1 MTAGISELFMR
12 WGWIDAPQ
20 DLQYIEGIVA
30 ALIASAALMVGW
42 GLSRLVYLRLAAIW
56 ERRAGYESALA
67 RRRIRDMVRRFT
79 TAMLIGMALN
89 LYEWSLIASVVFGL
103 TLAITLA
110 LFVNDLVRGV
120 RMPDWLGTFLGL
132 ATLISILA
140 SMFGGLDPITTAMD
154 RVGFNLG
161 EKRFSLLWVV
171 TIAITMLVLYT
182 AARVVNR
189 IAGHVIGSSDGL
201 DATQKLL
208 GQKIAGVVV
217 IVLAFFIGIDTLGID
232 LTALSFFS
240 GAFGLAIG
248 FGLQKTIGNLFAGI
262 ILLLD
267 RSIKPG
273 DVIAVGD
280 SFGWVNKIGV
290 RAVSVITRDGK
301 EHLIP
306 NEDLMTTAVEN
317 WSYSDRN
324 VRMRIPIGVSYTSDM
339 QLVEK
344 LLHQAVDEAP
354 RVLREPAPRV
364 WMTEFADNSVNW
376 EIRAWIADPE
386 GGMGNIR
393 GDVLMRVWNLFK
405 EHGIEIPFPQRDLYI
420 KEMPGMVAGTRPDGA
435 HPASPLMG
443 EAASLGDEGA

>member
-1 MTAGISELFMR
+1 MNEAITTAFLR
-12 WGWIDAPQ
+12 WGWIRRPD
-20 DLQYIEGIVA
+20 DLQYVEGVLA
-30 ALIASAALMVGW
+30 ALIATTALIVGW

-56 ERRAGYESALA
+56 EKRAGYESPLA

-89 LYEWSLIASVVFGL
+89 LYDWSLIASVIFGL
-103 TLAITLA
+103 TLAISLA

-140 SMFGGLDPITTAMD
+140 SMFGGLDPITIAMD

-161 EKRFSLLWVV
+161 QKRFSLLWVV
-171 TIAITMLVLYT
+171 TIAVTVLVLYT

-189 IAGHVIGSSDGL
+189 IAGHIIGSSDGL
-201 DATQKLL
+201 DPTQKLL
-208 GQKIAGVVV
+208 GQKIAGVIV
-217 IVLAFFIGIDTLGID
+217 IVIAFFIGIDALGID

-324 VRMRIPIGVSYTSDM
+324 VRMRIPVGVAYTSDM
-339 QLVEK
+339 QLVQE
-344 LLHQAVDEAP
+344 LLYRAVDESP
-354 RVLREPAPRV
+354 RVLKDPVPRI
-364 WMTEFADNSVNW
+364 WMTDFGDNSVNW
-376 EIRAWIADPE
+376 EIRAWISDPE

-393 GDVLMRVWNLFK
+393 GDVLMRVWNLFQ
-405 EHGIEIPFPQRDLYI
+405 EHAIEIPFPQRDLYI
-420 KEMPGMVAGTRPDGA
+420 KEMPGMGGA
-435 HPASPLMG
+435 PTAVQPPG
-443 EAASLGDEGA
+443 EAG

>member
-1 MTAGISELFMR
+1 MNAGISALFMR
-12 WGWIDAPQ
+12 WGWIDRPD
-20 DLQYIEGIVA
+20 DLQYVEGMLAALTATA
-30 ALIASAALMVGW
+30 ALIIGW
-42 GLSRLVYLRLAAIW
+42 GLSRLIYLRLAAIW
-56 ERRAGYESALA
+56 ERRAGHESQLA

-89 LYEWSLIASVVFGL
+89 LYDWSLIASVVFGI
-103 TLAITLA
+103 TLAISLA

-161 EKRFSLLWVV
+161 AKRFSLLWVV
-171 TIAITMLVLYT
+171 TIAITVLVLYT

-189 IAGHVIGSSDGL
+189 IAGHIIGSSDGL
-201 DATQKLL
+201 DPTQKLL
-208 GQKIAGVVV
+208 GQKIASVVV

-324 VRMRIPIGVSYTSDM
+324 VRMRIPIGVGYGSDM
-339 QLVEK
+339 EQVEA
-344 LLHQAVDEAP
+344 LLHKAVAEAP
-354 RVLREPAPRV
+354 RVLKEPAPRI
-364 WMTEFADNSVNW
+364 WMTEFGDNSVNW

-393 GDVLMRVWNLFK
+393 GDVLMRVWKLFK
-405 EHGIEIPFPQRDLYI
+405 EHGIEIPFPQRDIYI
-420 KEMPGMVAGTRPDGA
+420 KQMPGMGVV
-435 HPASPLMG
+435 
-443 EAASLGDEGA
+443 EAASEGDVPSRSA

>member
-1 MTAGISELFMR
+1 MR
-12 WGWIDAPQ
+12 WGWIERPD
-20 DLQYIEGIVA
+20 DLQYLEGILA
-30 ALIASAALMVGW
+30 ALIATTALIIGW
-42 GLSRLVYLRLAAIW
+42 GLSRLIYLRLAAIW
-56 ERRAGYESALA
+56 ERRAGYESQLA

-79 TAMLIGMALN
+79 TAMLNGMALN
-89 LYEWSLIASVVFGL
+89 LYDWSLIASVIFGL
-103 TLAITLA
+103 TLAISLA

-154 RVGFNLG
+154 RVGFDLG

-171 TIAITMLVLYT
+171 TIAITILVLYT

-189 IAGHVIGSSDGL
+189 IAGHIIGSSDGL
-201 DATQKLL
+201 DPTQKLL

-306 NEDLMTTAVEN
+306 NEDLMTTPVEN

-324 VRMRIPIGVSYTSDM
+324 VRMRIPLGVSYSSDM
-339 QLVEK
+339 QLVQE
-344 LLHQAVDEAP
+344 LLYRAVDEAP
-354 RVLREPAPRV
+354 RVLKDPAPRI
-364 WMTEFADNSVNW
+364 WMTDFGDNSVNW
-376 EIRAWIADPE
+376 EIRAWISDPE

-393 GDVLMRVWNLFK
+393 GDVLMRVWTLFK
-405 EHGIEIPFPQRDLYI
+405 EHDIEIPFPQRDLYI
-420 KEMPGMVAGTRPDGA
+420 KEMPGMGKAGPED
-435 HPASPLMG
+435 
-443 EAASLGDEGA
+443 AAPPHIPRSA

>member
-1 MTAGISELFMR
+1 MTAGINALFMR
-12 WGWIDAPQ
+12 WGWIERPD
-20 DLQYIEGIVA
+20 DLQYIEGILAAMVATA
-30 ALIASAALMVGW
+30 ALVIGW
-42 GLSRLVYLRLAAIW
+42 ALSRLIYLRLAAIW
-56 ERRAGYESALA
+56 ERRAGYESQLA

-89 LYEWSLIASVVFGL
+89 LYDWSLIASVVFGL
-103 TLAITLA
+103 TLAISLA

-154 RVGFNLG
+154 RVGFDLRQ
-161 EKRFSLLWVV
+161 KRFSLLWVV
-171 TIAITMLVLYT
+171 TIAITILVLYT

-189 IAGHVIGSSDGL
+189 IAGHIIGSSDSL
-201 DATQKLL
+201 DPTQKLL

-306 NEDLMTTAVEN
+306 NENLMTQEVEN
-317 WSYSDRN
+317 WSYTDRN
-324 VRMRIPIGVSYTSDM
+324 VRVRI
-339 QLVEK
+339 
-344 LLHQAVDEAP
+344 AVTVAYGCDLEMAQDLMLRAATDSP
-354 RVLREPAPRV
+354 RVLDIPAPNVWLTALGENGAAHEILVWISDPESGVGNVRSDVLNRLWKLFGEHGITVPAPR
-364 WMTEFADNSVNW
+364 
-376 EIRAWIADPE
+376 R
-386 GGMGNIR
+386 
-393 GDVLMRVWNLFK
+393 DVR
-405 EHGIEIPFPQRDLYI
+405 IS
-420 KEMPGMVAGTRPDGA
+420 
-435 HPASPLMG
+435 ASG
-443 EAASLGDEGA
+443 S

>member
-1 MTAGISELFMR
+1 MNEAITTAFLR
-12 WGWIDAPQ
+12 WGWIRRPD
-20 DLQYIEGIVA
+20 DLQYVEGVLA
-30 ALIASAALMVGW
+30 ALIATTALIVGW

-56 ERRAGYESALA
+56 ERRAGYESPLA

-89 LYEWSLIASVVFGL
+89 LNDWSLIASVVFGL
-103 TLAITLA
+103 TLAISLA

-132 ATLISILA
+132 ATLVSILA
-140 SMFGGLDPITTAMD
+140 SMFGGLDPITIAMD

-161 EKRFSLLWVV
+161 QKRFSLLWVV
-171 TIAITMLVLYT
+171 TIAVTVLVLYT

-189 IAGHVIGSSDGL
+189 IAGHIIGSSDGL
-201 DATQKLL
+201 DPTQKLL

-217 IVLAFFIGIDTLGID
+217 IVIAFFIGIDALGID

-324 VRMRIPIGVSYTSDM
+324 VRMRIPVGVAYTSDM
-339 QLVEK
+339 QLVQE
-344 LLHQAVDEAP
+344 LLYRAVDESP
-354 RVLREPAPRV
+354 RVLKDPVPRI
-364 WMTEFADNSVNW
+364 WMTDFGDNSVNW
-376 EIRAWIADPE
+376 EIRAWISDPE

-393 GDVLMRVWNLFK
+393 GDVLMRVWNLFQ
-405 EHGIEIPFPQRDLYI
+405 EHAIEIPFPQRDIYI
-420 KEMPGMVAGTRPDGA
+420 KEMPGMDGA
-435 HPASPLMG
+435 EIPAPAPS
-443 EAASLGDEGA
+443 ET

>member
-1 MTAGISELFMR
+1 MNEAITAAFLR
-12 WGWIDAPQ
+12 WGWIGKPD
-20 DLQYIEGIVA
+20 DLQFVEGALA
-30 ALIASAALMVGW
+30 ALIAAVALLIGW

-56 ERRAGYESALA
+56 ERRAGYESKLA

-89 LYEWSLIASVVFGL
+89 LHDWSLIASVVFGI
-103 TLAITLA
+103 TLAISLA

-132 ATLISILA
+132 ATLVSILA
-140 SMFGGLDPITTAMD
+140 GMFGGLDPITTAMD
-154 RVGFNLG
+154 RVGFDLG
-161 EKRFSLLWVV
+161 KKRFSLLWVV
-171 TIAITMLVLYT
+171 TIAITVLVLYT

-189 IAGHVIGSSDGL
+189 IAGHIIGSSDGL
-201 DATQKLL
+201 DPTQKLL
-208 GQKIAGVVV
+208 GQKIASVVV
-217 IVLAFFIGIDTLGID
+217 IIIAFFIGVDALGID

-324 VRMRIPIGVSYTSDM
+324 VRMRIPVGVAYASDM
-339 QLVEK
+339 QLVQE
-344 LLHQAVDEAP
+344 LLYRATDETP
-354 RVLREPAPRV
+354 RVLKDPAPRV
-364 WMTEFADNSVNW
+364 WMTDFGDSSVNW
-376 EIRAWIADPE
+376 EIRAWISDPE

-393 GDVLMRVWNLFK
+393 GDLLMRVWTLFK
-405 EHGIEIPFPQRDLYI
+405 EHDIEIPFPQRDLYI
-420 KEMPGMVAGTRPDGA
+420 KEMPGLGGTDLAERR
-435 HPASPLMG
+435 
-443 EAASLGDEGA
+443 

>member
-1 MTAGISELFMR
+1 MNQAIAETLMR
-12 WGWIDAPQ
+12 WGWITSPS
-20 DLQYIEGIVA
+20 DLQYVEGVLA
-30 ALIASAALMVGW
+30 GVIATIALMIGW

-56 ERRAGYESALA
+56 ERRAGHESQLA
-67 RRRIRDMVRRFT
+67 RRRIRDMVRRFI
-79 TAMLIGMALN
+79 TAILVAMALN
-89 LYEWSLIASVVFGL
+89 LHDWQLIASVVFGL
-103 TLAITLA
+103 TLAISLG

-132 ATLISILA
+132 ATLIAILA

-154 RVGFNLG
+154 RVGFNIG
-161 EKRFSLLWVV
+161 EKRFSLLWAV
-171 TIAITMLVLYT
+171 TIAFTVLVLYT
-182 AARVVNR
+182 CARVVNR
-189 IAGHVIGSSDGL
+189 IASHVIGSSDGL
-201 DATQKLL
+201 DPTQKLL

-217 IVLAFFIGIDTLGID
+217 IVVAFFLGIDALGID

-324 VRMRIPIGVSYTSDM
+324 VRMRIPVGVAYTSDM
-339 QLVEK
+339 QQVEA
-344 LLHQAVDEAP
+344 LLHKAVAEAP
-354 RVLREPAPRV
+354 RVLKEPAPRI
-364 WMTEFADNSVNW
+364 WMTDFGDNSVNW
-376 EIRAWIADPE
+376 EIRAWISDPE

-405 EHGIEIPFPQRDLYI
+405 EHGIEIPFPQRDIYI
-420 KEMPGMVAGTRPDGA
+420 KEMPGLRSDK
-435 HPASPLMG
+435 
-443 EAASLGDEGA
+443 DE

>member
-1 MTAGISELFMR
+1 MNEAITTAFLR
-12 WGWIDAPQ
+12 WGWIRRPD
-20 DLQYIEGIVA
+20 DLQYVEGVLA
-30 ALIASAALMVGW
+30 ALIATTALIVGW

-56 ERRAGYESALA
+56 ERRAGYESPLA

-89 LYEWSLIASVVFGL
+89 LNDWSLIASVVFGL
-103 TLAITLA
+103 TLAISLA

-132 ATLISILA
+132 ATLVSILA
-140 SMFGGLDPITTAMD
+140 SMFGGLDPITIAMD

-161 EKRFSLLWVV
+161 QKRFSLLWVV
-171 TIAITMLVLYT
+171 TIAVTVLVLYT

-189 IAGHVIGSSDGL
+189 IAGHIIGSSDGL
-201 DATQKLL
+201 DPTQKLL

-217 IVLAFFIGIDTLGID
+217 IVIAFFIGIDALGID

-324 VRMRIPIGVSYTSDM
+324 VRMRIPVGVAYTSDM
-339 QLVEK
+339 QLVQE
-344 LLHQAVDEAP
+344 LLYRAVDESP
-354 RVLREPAPRV
+354 RVLKDPVPRI
-364 WMTEFADNSVNW
+364 WMTDFGDNSVNW
-376 EIRAWIADPE
+376 EIRAWISDPE

-393 GDVLMRVWNLFK
+393 GDVLMRVWNLFQ
-405 EHGIEIPFPQRDLYI
+405 EHAIEIPFPQRDLYI
-420 KEMPGMVAGTRPDGA
+420 KELPGMGGA
-435 HPASPLMG
+435 EIPAPAPS
-443 EAASLGDEGA
+443 ET

>member
-1 MTAGISELFMR
+1 MNEAITTAFLR
-12 WGWIDAPQ
+12 WGWIRQPD
-20 DLQYIEGIVA
+20 DLQYVEGVFA
-30 ALIASAALMVGW
+30 ALIATTALICGW
-42 GLSRLVYLRLAAIW
+42 GLSRLLYLRLAAIW
-56 ERRAGYESALA
+56 ERRAGYESPLA

-89 LYEWSLIASVVFGL
+89 LHEWSLIAAVIFGL
-103 TLAITLA
+103 TLAISLA

-140 SMFGGLDPITTAMD
+140 SMFGGLDPITIAMD

-171 TIAITMLVLYT
+171 TISVTVLVLYT

-201 DATQKLL
+201 DPTQKLL
-208 GQKIAGVVV
+208 GQKIASVLV
-217 IVLAFFIGIDTLGID
+217 IVMAFFVGIDALGID

-240 GAFGLAIG
+240 GAFGLAVG

-273 DVIAVGD
+273 DVIAVQD

-306 NEDLMTTAVEN
+306 NEDLMTHPVEN

-324 VRMRIPIGVSYTSDM
+324 VRMRIPVGVAYTSDM
-339 QLVEK
+339 QQVQE
-344 LLHQAVDEAP
+344 LLYRAVDESA
-354 RVLREPAPRV
+354 RVLKDPAPRI
-364 WMTEFADNSVNW
+364 WMTDFGDNSVNW

-393 GDVLMRVWNLFK
+393 GDVLMRVWTLFK
-405 EHGIEIPFPQRDLYI
+405 EHDIEIPFPQRDLYI
-420 KEMPGMVAGTRPDGA
+420 KEMPGMGGA
-435 HPASPLMG
+435 
-443 EAASLGDEGA
+443 ET

>member
-1 MTAGISELFMR
+1 MTAGINALFMR
-12 WGWIDAPQ
+12 WGWIERPD
-20 DLQYIEGIVA
+20 DLQYIEGILAAMVATA
-30 ALIASAALMVGW
+30 ALVIGW
-42 GLSRLVYLRLAAIW
+42 ALSRLIYLRLAAIW
-56 ERRAGYESALA
+56 ERRAGYESQLA

-89 LYEWSLIASVVFGL
+89 LYDWSLIASVVFGL
-103 TLAITLA
+103 TLAISLA

-154 RVGFNLG
+154 RVGFDLG
-161 EKRFSLLWVV
+161 QKRFSLLWVV
-171 TIAITMLVLYT
+171 TIAITVLVLYT

-189 IAGHVIGSSDGL
+189 IAGHIIGSSDSL
-201 DATQKLL
+201 DPTQKLL
-208 GQKIAGVVV
+208 GQKIAGVFV

-306 NEDLMTTAVEN
+306 NEDLMTTPVEN

-324 VRMRIPIGVSYTSDM
+324 VRMRIPLGVSYSSDM
-339 QLVEK
+339 QLVQE
-344 LLHQAVDEAP
+344 LLYRAVDEAP
-354 RVLREPAPRV
+354 RVLKDPAPRI
-364 WMTEFADNSVNW
+364 WMTDFGDNCVNW

-393 GDVLMRVWNLFK
+393 GDVLMRVWTLFK

-420 KEMPGMVAGTRPDGA
+420 KEMPGMAK
-435 HPASPLMG
+435 
-443 EAASLGDEGA
+443 AAPEDAAPPHIPRSA

>member
-1 MTAGISELFMR
+1 MNEAITAAFLR
-12 WGWIDAPQ
+12 WGWITSPG
-20 DLQYIEGIVA
+20 DLQYVEGILA
-30 ALIASAALMVGW
+30 ALIATTALILGW

-56 ERRAGYESALA
+56 ERRAGYESPLA

-89 LYEWSLIASVVFGL
+89 LYDWSLIASVVFGL
-103 TLAITLA
+103 TLAISLA

-140 SMFGGLDPITTAMD
+140 SMFGGLDPITIAMD

-161 EKRFSLLWVV
+161 EKRFSLLLVV
-171 TIAITMLVLYT
+171 TFAVTVLVLYT
-182 AARVVNR
+182 LARVVNR
-189 IAGHVIGSSDGL
+189 LAGHIIGSSDSL
-201 DATQKLL
+201 DPTQKLL

-217 IVLAFFIGIDTLGID
+217 IVLAFFIGIDALGID

-324 VRMRIPIGVSYTSDM
+324 VRMRIPVGVAYSSDM
-339 QLVEK
+339 QQVEK
-344 LLHQAVDEAP
+344 LLHKAVAETP
-354 RVLREPAPRV
+354 RILKEPKARI
-364 WMTEFADNSVNW
+364 WMTEFGDNSVKW

-393 GDVLMRVWNLFK
+393 GDLLMRVWILFK
-405 EHGIEIPFPQRDLYI
+405 EHGIEIPYPQRDIYI
-420 KEMPGMVAGTRPDGA
+420 KEMPGMGGSD
-435 HPASPLMG
+435 S
-443 EAASLGDEGA
+443 

>member
-1 MTAGISELFMR
+1 MNEAITTAFLR
-12 WGWIDAPQ
+12 WGWIRRPD
-20 DLQYIEGIVA
+20 DLQYVEGVLA
-30 ALIASAALMVGW
+30 ALIATTALIVGW

-56 ERRAGYESALA
+56 ERRAGYESPLA

-89 LYEWSLIASVVFGL
+89 LNDWSLIASVVFGL
-103 TLAITLA
+103 TLAISLA

-132 ATLISILA
+132 ATLVSILA
-140 SMFGGLDPITTAMD
+140 SMFGGLDPITIAMD

-161 EKRFSLLWVV
+161 QKRFSLLWVV
-171 TIAITMLVLYT
+171 TIAVTVLVLYT

-189 IAGHVIGSSDGL
+189 IAGHIIGSSDGL
-201 DATQKLL
+201 DPTQKLL

-217 IVLAFFIGIDTLGID
+217 IVIAFFIGIDALGID

-324 VRMRIPIGVSYTSDM
+324 VRMRIPVGVAYTSDM
-339 QLVEK
+339 QLVQE
-344 LLHQAVDEAP
+344 LLYRAVDESP
-354 RVLREPAPRV
+354 RVLKDPVPRI
-364 WMTEFADNSVNW
+364 WMTDFGDNSVNW
-376 EIRAWIADPE
+376 EIRAWISDPE

-393 GDVLMRVWNLFK
+393 GDVLMRVWNLFQ
-405 EHGIEIPFPQRDLYI
+405 EHAIEIPFPQRDLYI
-420 KEMPGMVAGTRPDGA
+420 KEMPGMGSKEP
-435 HPASPLMG
+435 
-443 EAASLGDEGA
+443 E

>member
-1 MTAGISELFMR
+1 MTAGINALFMR
-12 WGWIDAPQ
+12 WGWIERPD
-20 DLQYIEGIVA
+20 DLQYIEGILAAMVATA
-30 ALIASAALMVGW
+30 ALVVGW
-42 GLSRLVYLRLAAIW
+42 ALSRLIYLRLAAIW
-56 ERRAGYESALA
+56 ERRAGYESQLA

-79 TAMLIGMALN
+79 TAMLIGMVLN
-89 LYEWSLIASVVFGL
+89 LYDWSLIASVVFGL
-103 TLAITLA
+103 TLAISLA

-154 RVGFNLG
+154 RVGFDLG
-161 EKRFSLLWVV
+161 QKRFSLLWVV
-171 TIAITMLVLYT
+171 TIAITVLVLYT

-189 IAGHVIGSSDGL
+189 IAGHIIGSSDSL
-201 DATQKLL
+201 DPTQKLL

-306 NEDLMTTAVEN
+306 NEDLMTTPVEN

-324 VRMRIPIGVSYTSDM
+324 VRMRIPIGVSYSSDM
-339 QLVEK
+339 QLVQE
-344 LLHQAVDEAP
+344 LLYRAVDEAP
-354 RVLREPAPRV
+354 RVLKDPAPRI

-393 GDVLMRVWNLFK
+393 GDVLMRVWTLFK

-420 KEMPGMVAGTRPDGA
+420 KEMPGMGK
-435 HPASPLMG
+435 
-443 EAASLGDEGA
+443 EAPEDATPPHTPRSA

>member
-1 MTAGISELFMR
+1 MNEAITTAFLR
-12 WGWIDAPQ
+12 WGWIRRPD
-20 DLQYIEGIVA
+20 DLQYVEGVLA
-30 ALIASAALMVGW
+30 ALIATTALIVGW

-56 ERRAGYESALA
+56 ERRAGYESPLA

-89 LYEWSLIASVVFGL
+89 LNDWSLIASVVFGL
-103 TLAITLA
+103 TLAISLA

-132 ATLISILA
+132 ATLVSILA
-140 SMFGGLDPITTAMD
+140 SMFGGLDPITIAMD

-161 EKRFSLLWVV
+161 QKRFSLLWVV
-171 TIAITMLVLYT
+171 TIAVTVLVLYT

-189 IAGHVIGSSDGL
+189 IAGHIIGSSDGL
-201 DATQKLL
+201 DPTQKLL

-217 IVLAFFIGIDTLGID
+217 IVIAFFIGIDALGID

-324 VRMRIPIGVSYTSDM
+324 VRMRIPVGVAYTSDM
-339 QLVEK
+339 QLVQE
-344 LLHQAVDEAP
+344 LLYRAVDESP
-354 RVLREPAPRV
+354 RVLKDPVPRI
-364 WMTEFADNSVNW
+364 WMTDFGDNSVNW
-376 EIRAWIADPE
+376 EIRAWISDPE

-393 GDVLMRVWNLFK
+393 GDVLMRVWNLFQ
-405 EHGIEIPFPQRDLYI
+405 EHAIEIPFPQRDLYI
-420 KEMPGMVAGTRPDGA
+420 KEMPGMGGA
-435 HPASPLMG
+435 PTAVPHPG
-443 EAASLGDEGA
+443 EAG

>member
-1 MTAGISELFMR
+1 MNAAISALFMR
-12 WGWIDAPQ
+12 WGWIDRPD
-20 DLQYIEGIVA
+20 DLQYVEGVIA
-30 ALIASAALMVGW
+30 ALIATAALVIGW
-42 GLSRLVYLRLAAIW
+42 GISRLIYLRLAAIW
-56 ERRAGYESALA
+56 ERRAGHESQIA

-89 LYEWSLIASVVFGL
+89 LYEWSLIASVIFGI
-103 TLAITLA
+103 TLAISLA

-161 EKRFSLLWVV
+161 EKRFSLLLVV
-171 TIAITMLVLYT
+171 TIAITILVLYT

-189 IAGHVIGSSDGL
+189 IAGHVIGSSDSL
-201 DATQKLL
+201 DPTQKLL
-208 GQKIAGVVV
+208 GQKIASVGV

-273 DVIAVGD
+273 DVIAVQD

-306 NEDLMTTAVEN
+306 NEDLMTHPVEN

-324 VRMRIPIGVSYTSDM
+324 VRMRIPIGVGYGSDM
-339 QLVEK
+339 EQVEA
-344 LLHQAVDEAP
+344 LLHKAVADAP
-354 RVLREPAPRV
+354 RVLKDPAPRI
-364 WMTEFADNSVNW
+364 WMTDFGDNAVNW

-393 GDVLMRVWNLFK
+393 GDVLMRVWKLFK
-405 EHGIEIPFPQRDLYI
+405 QHGIEIPFPQRDLYI
-420 KEMPGMVAGTRPDGA
+420 KEMPGMGGPKAQGDA
-435 HPASPLMG
+435 DSP
-443 EAASLGDEGA
+443 

>member
-1 MTAGISELFMR
+1 MTAGISALFMR
-12 WGWIDAPQ
+12 WGWIDRPD
-20 DLQYIEGIVA
+20 DLQYVEGVFA
-30 ALIASAALMVGW
+30 ALIATGALMVGW
-42 GLSRLVYLRLAAIW
+42 GLSRLIYLRLAAIW
-56 ERRAGYESALA
+56 EKRAGYESPLA

-89 LYEWSLIASVVFGL
+89 LYPWSLIASVIFGI
-103 TLAITLA
+103 TLAISLA

-154 RVGFNLG
+154 RVGFDLG

-171 TIAITMLVLYT
+171 TIAITILVLYT

-189 IAGHVIGSSDGL
+189 IAGHIIGSSDGL
-201 DATQKLL
+201 DPTQKLL

-306 NEDLMTTAVEN
+306 NEDLMTTPVEN

-324 VRMRIPIGVSYTSDM
+324 VRMRIPIGVSYSSDM
-339 QLVEK
+339 QLVQE
-344 LLHQAVDEAP
+344 LLYRAVDEAP
-354 RVLREPAPRV
+354 RVLKDPAPRI

-420 KEMPGMVAGTRPDGA
+420 KEMPGMGKATPEDAGPQNTPRSA
-435 HPASPLMG
+435 
-443 EAASLGDEGA
+443 

>member
-1 MTAGISELFMR
+1 MNAAISALFMR
-12 WGWIDAPQ
+12 WGWIDRPD
-20 DLQYIEGIVA
+20 DLQYVEGVIA
-30 ALIASAALMVGW
+30 ALIATAALVIGW
-42 GLSRLVYLRLAAIW
+42 GLSRLIYLRLAAIW
-56 ERRAGYESALA
+56 ERRAGHESQIA

-89 LYEWSLIASVVFGL
+89 LYEWSLIASVIFGI
-103 TLAITLA
+103 TLAISLA

-161 EKRFSLLWVV
+161 EKRFSLLLVV
-171 TIAITMLVLYT
+171 TIAITILVLYT

-189 IAGHVIGSSDGL
+189 IAGHVIGSSDSL
-201 DATQKLL
+201 DPTQKLL
-208 GQKIAGVVV
+208 GQKIASVGV

-273 DVIAVGD
+273 DVIAVQD

-306 NEDLMTTAVEN
+306 NEDLMTHPVEN

-324 VRMRIPIGVSYTSDM
+324 VRMRIPIGVGYGSDM
-339 QLVEK
+339 EQVEA
-344 LLHQAVDEAP
+344 LLHKAVADAP
-354 RVLREPAPRV
+354 RVLKDPAPRI
-364 WMTEFADNSVNW
+364 WMTDFGDNAVNW

-393 GDVLMRVWNLFK
+393 GDVLMRVWKLFK
-405 EHGIEIPFPQRDLYI
+405 QHGIEIPFPQRDLYI
-420 KEMPGMVAGTRPDGA
+420 KEMPGMGGPKA
-435 HPASPLMG
+435 
-443 EAASLGDEGA
+443 LGDADIP

>member
-1 MTAGISELFMR
+1 MTAGINALFMR
-12 WGWIDAPQ
+12 WGWIERPD
-20 DLQYIEGIVA
+20 DLQYIEGILAAMVATA
-30 ALIASAALMVGW
+30 ALVIGW
-42 GLSRLVYLRLAAIW
+42 ALSRLIYLRLAAIW
-56 ERRAGYESALA
+56 ERRAGYESQLA

-89 LYEWSLIASVVFGL
+89 LYDWSLIASVVFGL
-103 TLAITLA
+103 TLAISLA

-154 RVGFNLG
+154 RVGFDLG
-161 EKRFSLLWVV
+161 QKRFSLLWVV
-171 TIAITMLVLYT
+171 TIAITILVLYT

-189 IAGHVIGSSDGL
+189 IAGHIIGSSDGL
-201 DATQKLL
+201 DPTQKLL

-306 NEDLMTTAVEN
+306 NEDLMTTPVEN

-324 VRMRIPIGVSYTSDM
+324 VRMRIPLGVSYSSDM
-339 QLVEK
+339 QLVQE
-344 LLHQAVDEAP
+344 LLYRAVDEAP
-354 RVLREPAPRV
+354 RVLKDPAPRI

-393 GDVLMRVWNLFK
+393 GDVLMRVWTLFK

-420 KEMPGMVAGTRPDGA
+420 KEMPGMAK
-435 HPASPLMG
+435 
-443 EAASLGDEGA
+443 AAPEDAVPPHTPRSA

>member
-1 MTAGISELFMR
+1 MNAGISALFMR
-12 WGWIDAPQ
+12 WGWIDRPD
-20 DLQYIEGIVA
+20 DLQYVEGMLAALTATA
-30 ALIASAALMVGW
+30 ALIIGW
-42 GLSRLVYLRLAAIW
+42 GLSRLIYLRLAAIW
-56 ERRAGYESALA
+56 ERRAGHESQLA

-89 LYEWSLIASVVFGL
+89 LYDWSLIASVVFGI
-103 TLAITLA
+103 TLAISLA

-161 EKRFSLLWVV
+161 AKRFSLLWVV
-171 TIAITMLVLYT
+171 TIAITVLVLYT

-201 DATQKLL
+201 DPTQKLL
-208 GQKIAGVVV
+208 GQKIASVVV

-306 NEDLMTTAVEN
+306 NEDLMTTPVEN

-324 VRMRIPIGVSYTSDM
+324 VRMRIPIGVGYGSDM
-339 QLVEK
+339 QLVQE
-344 LLHQAVDEAP
+344 LLYRAVDDSP
-354 RVLREPAPRV
+354 RVLKDPAPRI
-364 WMTEFADNSVNW
+364 WMTDFGDNAVNW
-376 EIRAWIADPE
+376 EIRAWISDPE

-393 GDVLMRVWNLFK
+393 GDVLMRVWNLFQ
-405 EHGIEIPFPQRDLYI
+405 EHDIEIPFPQRDLYI
-420 KEMPGMVAGTRPDGA
+420 KEMPGMGVA
-435 HPASPLMG
+435 
-443 EAASLGDEGA
+443 EAASKGEAPVRSA

>member
-1 MTAGISELFMR
+1 MR
-12 WGWIDAPQ
+12 WGWIERPD

-30 ALIASAALMVGW
+30 ALIATAALMIGW
-42 GLSRLVYLRLAAIW
+42 GLSRLIYLRLAAIW
-56 ERRAGYESALA
+56 ERRAGYESQLA

-89 LYEWSLIASVVFGL
+89 LYDWSLIASVVFGL
-103 TLAITLA
+103 TLAISLA

-154 RVGFNLG
+154 RVGFDLG

-171 TIAITMLVLYT
+171 TIAITVLVLYT

-189 IAGHVIGSSDGL
+189 IAGHIIGSSDGL
-201 DATQKLL
+201 DPTQKLL

-306 NEDLMTTAVEN
+306 NEDLMTTPVEN

-339 QLVEK
+339 QLVQE
-344 LLHQAVDEAP
+344 LLYRAVDEAP
-354 RVLREPAPRV
+354 RVLKDPAPRI

-376 EIRAWIADPE
+376 EIRAWISDPE

-393 GDVLMRVWNLFK
+393 GDVLMRVWTLFK
-405 EHGIEIPFPQRDLYI
+405 EHDIEIPFPQRDLYI
-420 KEMPGMVAGTRPDGA
+420 KEMPGMGK
-435 HPASPLMG
+435 PAP
-443 EAASLGDEGA
+443 EDAATPHTPRSA

>member
-1 MTAGISELFMR
+1 MNEAITTAFLR
-12 WGWIDAPQ
+12 WGWIRRPD
-20 DLQYIEGIVA
+20 DLQYIEGILA
-30 ALIASAALMVGW
+30 GLIATTALILGW

-56 ERRAGYESALA
+56 ERRAGYESPIA

-89 LYEWSLIASVVFGL
+89 LYEWSLIASVIFGL
-103 TLAITLA
+103 TLAIALA

-140 SMFGGLDPITTAMD
+140 SMFGGLDPITIAMD

-171 TIAITMLVLYT
+171 TISVTVLVLYT

-201 DATQKLL
+201 DPTQKLL
-208 GQKIAGVVV
+208 GQKIAGVIV
-217 IVLAFFIGIDTLGID
+217 IVVAFFVGTDALGID

-240 GAFGLAIG
+240 GAFGLAVG

-273 DVIAVGD
+273 DVIAVKD

-324 VRMRIPIGVSYTSDM
+324 VRMRIPIGVAYTSDM
-339 QLVEK
+339 QQVEA
-344 LLHQAVDEAP
+344 LLHKAVAEAP
-354 RVLREPAPRV
+354 RVLKDPAPRI
-364 WMTEFADNSVNW
+364 WMTDFGDNSVNW
-376 EIRAWIADPE
+376 EIRAWISDPE

-393 GDVLMRVWNLFK
+393 GDVLMRVWILFK
-405 EHGIEIPFPQRDLYI
+405 EHGVEIPFPQRDIYI
-420 KEMPGMVAGTRPDGA
+420 KEMPRMGGADFPD
-435 HPASPLMG
+435 P
-443 EAASLGDEGA
+443 D

>member
-1 MTAGISELFMR
+1 MNHAISSAFLR
-12 WGWIDAPQ
+12 WGWIQRPD

-30 ALIASAALMVGW
+30 GLITTLALIIGW
-42 GLSRLVYLRLAAIW
+42 GLSRLIYLRLAAIW
-56 ERRAGYESALA
+56 ERRAGHESQLA
-67 RRRIRDMVRRFT
+67 RRRIRDMVRRLT
-79 TAMLIGMALN
+79 TAILVAMALN
-89 LYEWSLIASVVFGL
+89 LYPWELIATVVFGI
-103 TLAITLA
+103 TLAISVA

-120 RMPDWLGTFLGL
+120 RMPNWLGTFLGL
-132 ATLISILA
+132 ATLIAILA

-154 RVGFNLG
+154 RVGFNIG

-171 TIAITMLVLYT
+171 TIAITVLVLYT
-182 AARVVNR
+182 GARVVNR
-189 IAGHVIGSSDGL
+189 VSGHIIGSSDGL
-201 DATQKLL
+201 DPTQKLL

-217 IVLAFFIGIDTLGID
+217 IVVAFFLGIDALGID

-306 NEDLMTTAVEN
+306 NEDLMTTPVEN

-324 VRMRIPIGVSYTSDM
+324 VRMRIPVGVAYTSDM
-339 QLVEK
+339 ELVHE
-344 LLHQAVDEAP
+344 LLHKAVDESA
-354 RVLREPAPRV
+354 RVLKQPAPRI
-364 WMTEFADNSVNW
+364 WMTDFGDNSVNW
-376 EIRAWIADPE
+376 EIRAWISDPE

-405 EHGIEIPFPQRDLYI
+405 ENGIEIPYPQRDIYI
-420 KEMPGMVAGTRPDGA
+420 KELPGMAVDRD
-435 HPASPLMG
+435 
-443 EAASLGDEGA
+443 

>member
-1 MTAGISELFMR
+1 MTAGINALFMR
-12 WGWIDAPQ
+12 WGWIERPD
-20 DLQYIEGIVA
+20 DLQYIEGILAAMVATA
-30 ALIASAALMVGW
+30 ALVIGW
-42 GLSRLVYLRLAAIW
+42 ALSRLIYLRLAAIW
-56 ERRAGYESALA
+56 ERRAGYESQLA

-89 LYEWSLIASVVFGL
+89 LYDWSLIASVVFGL
-103 TLAITLA
+103 TLAISLA

-154 RVGFNLG
+154 RVGFDLG
-161 EKRFSLLWVV
+161 QKRFSLLWVV
-171 TIAITMLVLYT
+171 TIAITVLVLYT

-189 IAGHVIGSSDGL
+189 IAGHIIGSSDSL
-201 DATQKLL
+201 DPTQKLL

-306 NEDLMTTAVEN
+306 NEDLMTTPVEN

-324 VRMRIPIGVSYTSDM
+324 VRMRIPLGVSYSSDM
-339 QLVEK
+339 QLVQE
-344 LLHQAVDEAP
+344 LLYRAVDEAP
-354 RVLREPAPRV
+354 RVLKDPAPRI

-393 GDVLMRVWNLFK
+393 GDVLMRVWTLFK

-420 KEMPGMVAGTRPDGA
+420 KEMPGMGK
-435 HPASPLMG
+435 
-443 EAASLGDEGA
+443 AAPEDAVPPHTPRSA

>member
-1 MTAGISELFMR
+1 MNEAITAAFLR
-12 WGWIDAPQ
+12 WGWITEPG
-20 DLQYIEGIVA
+20 DLQYVEGILA
-30 ALIASAALMVGW
+30 GLIATTALILGW
-42 GLSRLVYLRLAAIW
+42 SLSRLVYLRLAAIW
-56 ERRAGYESALA
+56 ERRAGYESQVA

-103 TLAITLA
+103 TLAISLA

-140 SMFGGLDPITTAMD
+140 SMFGGLDPITIAMD

-161 EKRFSLLWVV
+161 ERRFSLLWVV
-171 TIAITMLVLYT
+171 TIAVTVLVLYT

-189 IAGHVIGSSDGL
+189 IAAHIIGSSDGL
-201 DATQKLL
+201 DPTQKLL

-217 IVLAFFIGIDTLGID
+217 IVIAFFVGIDALGID

-273 DVIAVGD
+273 DVIAVQD

-306 NEDLMTTAVEN
+306 NEDLMTHPVEN

-324 VRMRIPIGVSYTSDM
+324 VRMRIPVGVAYTSDM
-339 QLVEK
+339 QQVQE
-344 LLHQAVDEAP
+344 LLYRAVDEAP
-354 RVLREPAPRV
+354 RVLKDPAPRI
-364 WMTEFADNSVNW
+364 WMTDFGDNAVNW
-376 EIRAWIADPE
+376 EIRAWISDPE

-405 EHGIEIPFPQRDLYI
+405 ENDIEIPFPQRDIYI
-420 KEMPGMVAGTRPDGA
+420 KEMPGMVSKDP
-435 HPASPLMG
+435 
-443 EAASLGDEGA
+443 E

>member
-1 MTAGISELFMR
+1 MNEAITTAFLR
-12 WGWIDAPQ
+12 WGWIRRPD
-20 DLQYIEGIVA
+20 DLQYVEGVLA
-30 ALIASAALMVGW
+30 ALIATTALIVGW

-56 ERRAGYESALA
+56 ERRAGYESPLA

-89 LYEWSLIASVVFGL
+89 LNDWSLIASVVFGL
-103 TLAITLA
+103 TLAISLA

-132 ATLISILA
+132 ATLVSILA
-140 SMFGGLDPITTAMD
+140 SMFGGLDPITIAMD

-161 EKRFSLLWVV
+161 QKRFSLLWVV
-171 TIAITMLVLYT
+171 TIAVTVLVLYT

-189 IAGHVIGSSDGL
+189 IAGHIIGSSDGL
-201 DATQKLL
+201 DPTQKLL

-217 IVLAFFIGIDTLGID
+217 IVIAFFIGIDALGID

-324 VRMRIPIGVSYTSDM
+324 VRMRIPVGVAYTSDM
-339 QLVEK
+339 QLVQE
-344 LLHQAVDEAP
+344 LLYRAVDESP
-354 RVLREPAPRV
+354 RVLKDPVPRI
-364 WMTEFADNSVNW
+364 WMTDFGDNSVNW
-376 EIRAWIADPE
+376 EIRAWISDPE

-393 GDVLMRVWNLFK
+393 GDVLMRVWNLFQ
-405 EHGIEIPFPQRDLYI
+405 EHAIEIPFPQRDLYI
-420 KEMPGMVAGTRPDGA
+420 KEMPGMDGA
-435 HPASPLMG
+435 EIPAPAPS
-443 EAASLGDEGA
+443 ET

>member
-1 MTAGISELFMR
+1 MTAGISALFMR
-12 WGWIDAPQ
+12 WGWIERPD
-20 DLQYIEGIVA
+20 DLQYVEGIIA
-30 ALIASAALMVGW
+30 ALIATAALLVGW
-42 GLSRLVYLRLAAIW
+42 GLSRLIYLRLAAIW
-56 ERRAGYESALA
+56 ERRAGYESQLA

-89 LYEWSLIASVVFGL
+89 LYDWSLIASVVFGL
-103 TLAITLA
+103 TLAISLA

-154 RVGFNLG
+154 RVGFDLG
-161 EKRFSLLWVV
+161 QKRFSLLWVV
-171 TIAITMLVLYT
+171 TIAITVLVLYT

-189 IAGHVIGSSDGL
+189 IAGHIIGSSDSL
-201 DATQKLL
+201 DPTQKLL

-306 NEDLMTTAVEN
+306 NEDLMTTPVEN

-324 VRMRIPIGVSYTSDM
+324 VRMRIPLGVSYSSDM
-339 QLVEK
+339 QLVQE
-344 LLHQAVDEAP
+344 LLYRAVDEAP
-354 RVLREPAPRV
+354 RVLKDPAPRI

-393 GDVLMRVWNLFK
+393 GDVLMRVWTLFK

-420 KEMPGMVAGTRPDGA
+420 KEMPGMAK
-435 HPASPLMG
+435 
-443 EAASLGDEGA
+443 AAPEDAVPPHTPRSG

>member
-1 MTAGISELFMR
+1 MNEAITTAFLR
-12 WGWIDAPQ
+12 WGWIRRPD
-20 DLQYIEGIVA
+20 DLQYVEGVLA
-30 ALIASAALMVGW
+30 ALIATTALIVGW

-56 ERRAGYESALA
+56 ERRAGYESPLA

-89 LYEWSLIASVVFGL
+89 LNDWSLIASVVFGL
-103 TLAITLA
+103 TLAISLA

-132 ATLISILA
+132 ATLVSILA
-140 SMFGGLDPITTAMD
+140 SMFGGLDPITIAMD

-161 EKRFSLLWVV
+161 QKRFSLLWVV
-171 TIAITMLVLYT
+171 TIAVTVLVLYT

-189 IAGHVIGSSDGL
+189 IAGHIIGSSDGL
-201 DATQKLL
+201 DPTQKLL

-217 IVLAFFIGIDTLGID
+217 IVIAFFIGIDALGID

-324 VRMRIPIGVSYTSDM
+324 VRMRIPVGVAYTSDM
-339 QLVEK
+339 QLVQE
-344 LLHQAVDEAP
+344 LLYRAVDESP
-354 RVLREPAPRV
+354 RVLKDPVPRI
-364 WMTEFADNSVNW
+364 WMTDFGDNSVNW
-376 EIRAWIADPE
+376 EIRAWISDPE

-393 GDVLMRVWNLFK
+393 GDVLMRVWNLFQ
-405 EHGIEIPFPQRDLYI
+405 EHAIEIPFPQRDLYI
-420 KEMPGMVAGTRPDGA
+420 KELPGMGGA
-435 HPASPLMG
+435 PTAVPHPG
-443 EAASLGDEGA
+443 EAG

>member
-1 MTAGISELFMR
+1 MNEAITTAFLR
-12 WGWIDAPQ
+12 WGWIRRPD
-20 DLQYIEGIVA
+20 DLQYVEGVLA
-30 ALIASAALMVGW
+30 ALIATTALIVGW

-56 ERRAGYESALA
+56 EKRAGYESPLA

-89 LYEWSLIASVVFGL
+89 LNDWSLIASVVFGL
-103 TLAITLA
+103 TLAISLA

-132 ATLISILA
+132 ATLVSILA
-140 SMFGGLDPITTAMD
+140 SMFGGLDPITIAMD

-161 EKRFSLLWVV
+161 QKRFSLLWVV
-171 TIAITMLVLYT
+171 TIAVTVLVLYT

-189 IAGHVIGSSDGL
+189 IAGHIIGSSDGL
-201 DATQKLL
+201 DPTQKLL

-217 IVLAFFIGIDTLGID
+217 IVIAFFIGIDALGID

-324 VRMRIPIGVSYTSDM
+324 VRMRIPVGVAYTSDM
-339 QLVEK
+339 QLVQE
-344 LLHQAVDEAP
+344 LLYRAVDESP
-354 RVLREPAPRV
+354 RVLKDPVPRI
-364 WMTEFADNSVNW
+364 WMTDFGDNSVNW
-376 EIRAWIADPE
+376 EIRAWISDPE

-393 GDVLMRVWNLFK
+393 GDVLMRVWNLFQ
-405 EHGIEIPFPQRDLYI
+405 EHAIEIPFPQRDLYI
-420 KEMPGMVAGTRPDGA
+420 KEMPGMGGTPTA
-435 HPASPLMG
+435 VQPPG
-443 EAASLGDEGA
+443 EAD